1 MLFLI
6 IKNTLVISKSFSFFQ
21 KSKFCFYFNLMI
33 KNLYTS
39 LQSFA
44 TFLYTSTHPSNFC
57 IIQKM
62 FQTYKYLS
70 DLCKKQIF
78 IYKFVNYCRFLPSTF
93 RHLCIIF
100 TPSRKIE
107 IIQIGGRTMKKNYP
121 RYTLRIPQNMMAK
134 LAYIADF
141 NGRTKNKEI
150 EMIIRRHIYDYER
163 SYGTIPLPAALDDD
177 DD

>member
-1 MLFLI
+1 M
-6 IKNTLVISKSFSFFQ
+6 Q
-21 KSKFCFYFNLMI
+21 PFYIPALTHTIFV
-33 KNLYTS
+33 LYRKC
-39 LQSFA
+39 L
-44 TFLYTSTHPSNFC
+44 
-57 IIQKM
+57 
-62 FQTYKYLS
+62 QTYKYLS

-163 SYGTIPLPAALDDD
+163 SYGTIPLPATLDDD